1 MNMLARS
8 AVWFFLSAIGVAQT
22 QQVSSTLAVSGHDG
36 QATVIHKDGRSYV
49 DVEALARITGGTLG
63 FQGKQIVFTLPHP
76 VVAPQQPQVVVVP
89 PPAPPEP
96 TGLSR
101 EFLRSG
107 IEVMTEVREWRAALD
122 NAIRTNNPVR
132 EEWVSVFRRN
142 TQTML
147 AHARNDAKTES
158 DKKALPLLENAVGMV
173 DQLSARFLQMRETLT
188 FVPTDA
194 LDRDPLDQRILACAQ
209 GMAAVAI
216 PGAQFEDVPSCR

>member
-1 MNMLARS
+1 MKMVAKS
-8 AVWFFLSAIGVAQT
+8 AVWFFLSAVGVAQT
-22 QQVSSTLAVSGHDG
+22 QQVSSTLAVSGHEG

-49 DVEALARITGGTLG
+49 DVEGLARITGATVG
-63 FQGKQIVFTLPHP
+63 FQGRQIVLTLPQRA
-76 VVAPQQPQVVVVP
+76 VVPQQPQVVVMP
-89 PPAPPEP
+89 PQQEPEP

-107 IEVMTEVREWRAALD
+107 VELMSEVREWRAAID

-132 EEWVSVFRRN
+132 EEWVSVFRRS
-142 TQTML
+142 TQSML
-147 AHARNDAKTES
+147 AHARTDARTES
-158 DKKALPLLENAVGMV
+158 DKKALPLLENAVSMV
-173 DQLSARFLQMRETLT
+173 DQLSARFLTMRESLT

-216 PGAQFEDVPSCR
+216 PGAQFEDVPACR

>member
-22 QQVSSTLAVSGHDG
+22 QQVSSALAVSGHDG
-36 QATVIHKDGRSYV
+36 QAPVIHKDGRSYV

-63 FQGKQIVFTLPHP
+63 FQGKQIVLTLP
-76 VVAPQQPQVVVVP
+76 QPVVVP
-89 PPAPPEP
+89 PPSQVVVMPAPQAPEP
-96 TGLSR
+96 TGFSR

-107 IEVMTEVREWRAALD
+107 IELMTEVREWRAAID

-132 EEWVSVFRRN
+132 EEWVSVFRRS

-147 AHARNDAKTES
+147 AHVRTDARTES
-158 DKKALPLLENAVGMV
+158 DKKALPLLENAVSMV
-173 DQLSARFLQMRETLT
+173 DQLSARFLTMRESLT

-209 GMAAVAI
+209 GLAAIAA